1 MQSYSSPAR
10 FRASVFN
17 EKKQKRRGKN
27 QNQHPDFEY
36 FQAMSILEP
45 VTATESLNLFE
56 EQGFFRLPGFISP
69 PLLEKLQCF
78 FDELMSGCDK
88 YHQMA
93 VNRVNGKDYI
103 TNIDNPCARQ
113 NGACLE
119 LLGLPALLELAESI
133 CGIDFFPIQDFAVV
147 KMLGDTL
154 PVLWHQDMLHQRRG
168 KCFTIGIYL
177 DDADSGDG
185 CLKLV
190 PGSHLK
196 NEDICTLKDYPSI
209 EAPVKAGDVMV
220 HDMMVAHASDPMS
233 KNEKRRVIY
242 FEFLSAA
249 HVAAENL
256 YTTELVNRR
265 SWLVETAA
273 SYYRQLHPESD
284 GYNFKRPFAIPEVP
298 GLTLE
303 QIMAV
308 IYDSPVRAHPSRYCF
323 DMHKPGE
330 KFQ

>member
-1 MQSYSSPAR
+1 MQSYISPAR
-10 FRASVFN
+10 FRVSVYN
-17 EKKQKRRGKN
+17 GKKQKRRGKN
-27 QNQHPDFEY
+27 QFQHPDFEY
-36 FQAMSILEP
+36 FQPMSILQP
-45 VTATESLNLFE
+45 VSAAESVKLFE
-56 EQGFFRLPGFISP
+56 EQGFFHLPGFILP
-69 PLLEKLQCF
+69 PLLKKLQDY
-78 FDELMSGCDK
+78 FDELASGCDK

-103 TNIDNPCARQ
+103 TNIDNPCARE
-113 NGACLE
+113 NRVCLE
-119 LLGLPALLELAESI
+119 LLGLPAMLELAESI
-133 CGIDFFPIQDFAVV
+133 CGPDFFPIQDFAVV

-154 PVLWHQDMLHQRRG
+154 PVLWHLDMLHQRRG

-196 NEDICTLKDYPSI
+196 NEDICKLKEYPCI
-209 EAPVKAGDVMV
+209 EAPVKAGDVLV
-220 HDMMVAHASDPMS
+220 HDMMVAHASDPMT

-256 YTTELVNRR
+256 YTSELVNRR
-265 SWLVETAA
+265 CWLVETAA
-273 SYYRQLHPESD
+273 AYYKQLHPESEE
-284 GYNFKRPFAIPEVP
+284 YIFKRPAAIPEVQ
-298 GLTLE
+298 GLTVD
-303 QIMAV
+303 QTIAV
-308 IYDSPVRAHPSRYCF
+308 IYDSPVRAHPSTYCF